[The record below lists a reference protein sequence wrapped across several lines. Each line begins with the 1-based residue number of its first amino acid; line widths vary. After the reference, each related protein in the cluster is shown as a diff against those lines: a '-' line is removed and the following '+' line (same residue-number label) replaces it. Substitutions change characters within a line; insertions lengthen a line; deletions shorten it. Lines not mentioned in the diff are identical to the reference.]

1 MRRIL
6 ALAVCVLT
14 LGVSLPAEAAPAE
27 RSCIHVVF
35 GFRELASDDARVE
48 MAGTAR
54 SALSDTEIRKVSY
67 KFVGSNSD
75 GYRRVYKGTDP
86 SDSEGGWERLV
97 YPKVGWGHIT
107 FSYQI
112 TATMRDGTVCKS
124 NKHTQTLDRQST
136 EASRGSMELFPH
148 QVRGIQ
154 AAAARFRAGGRGFYL
169 RWDPGCGKTLGAIL
183 LAKALGYRSVG
194 VVGPVISLGVWE
206 REIKK
211 WWPEARGA
219 VLRNGAGSS
228 WRWFDSSPVTFH
240 ISNYEQLRDNAEI
253 RTQFLN
259 FADVDRGKLDLLIC
273 DEAQAVKSVS
283 AQTTKT
289 IGRLALKFQHV
300 LLLSGTPAHSPLDW
314 YAQFKL
320 VAPEDPYWT
329 EQTFTQ
335 YKKRVAYLGGPNNNW
350 VQGFD
355 EREKLEAVRHVL
367 PYCHI
372 ATSAELNLPEP
383 IWSPVTFRLS
393 EEESHAYREMDRN
406 LFLDLGEGR
415 SAGAELVITKLL
427 RLHQITGGHV
437 TSEDGS
443 PRPIGRSKLAALAD
457 LLAERTNQKVVIA
470 CRFRWEIDA
479 IANMVGFREGSLGN
493 LRAGRTLPNGTI
505 SDGGHIALTITG
517 DTPQSERGRIEDLFQ
532 LSGSP
537 IALILQYRAGGAS
550 ITLSKADCMIFYSFE
565 PSTIAFRQAIG
576 RVWRI
581 GQTGHVQMIPLMA
594 EGTVDEKMFRGL
606 QLGLDGV
613 DLARYALENT

>member
-1 MRRIL
+1 M
-6 ALAVCVLT
+6 
-14 LGVSLPAEAAPAE
+14 
-27 RSCIHVVF
+27 
-35 GFRELASDDARVE
+35 
-48 MAGTAR
+48 
-54 SALSDTEIRKVSY
+54 
-67 KFVGSNSD
+67 
-75 GYRRVYKGTDP
+75 
-86 SDSEGGWERLV
+86 
-97 YPKVGWGHIT
+97 
-107 FSYQI
+107 Q
-112 TATMRDGTVCKS
+112 
-124 NKHTQTLDRQST
+124 
-136 EASRGSMELFPH
+136 LFDH

-154 AAAARFRAGGRGFYL
+154 AAAARFRAGGKGWYL
-169 RWDPGCGKTLGAIL
+169 RHDPGLGKTLSAII

-206 REIKK
+206 KQLK
-211 WWPEARGA
+211 QWWPEARGA

-228 WRWFDSSPVTFH
+228 WHWFNSSPATFH
-240 ISNYEQLRDNAEI
+240 ISNYEQLRDNTEI

-259 FADVDRGKLDLLIC
+259 FADVDRGKLDLLIL
-273 DEAQAVKSVS
+273 DEAQSIKSVS
-283 AQTTKT
+283 AQTTKA
-289 IGRLALKFQHV
+289 INRLAPKFQHI

-320 VAPEDPYWT
+320 VAPEDPYWA

-372 ATSAELNLPEP
+372 ATSAELKLPEP

-393 EEESHAYREMDRN
+393 EEESLAYREMDKN
-406 LFLDLGEGR
+406 LTLELGDDLHA
-415 SAGAELVITKLL
+415 SAELVITKLL

-437 TSEDGS
+437 TAEDGT
-443 PRPIGRSKLAALAD
+443 PHPTGGSKLGALRD
-457 LLAERTNQKVVIA
+457 LLAERTSQKIVIA

-479 IANMVGFREGSLGN
+479 IANMVGFREGSLGS

-517 DTPQSERGRIEDLFQ
+517 DTPQSERSRIEDLFQ
-532 LSGSP
+532 SSGSP

-550 ITLSKADCMIFYSFE
+550 ITLSKADAMIFYSFE
-565 PSTIAFRQAIG
+565 ASCIAFRQMIG
-576 RVWRI
+576 RGWRI
-581 GQTGHVQMIPLMA
+581 GQTGHLQMIPLMA
-594 EGTVDEKMFRGL
+594 ENTVDIRLYQGL
-606 QLGLDGV
+606 CAGLDGV